1 MINEETITTRHL
13 KEIIILLN
21 ELSKNDLIDTLGE
34 LYCRDAEIIKMFV
47 ECWMKLKMD
56 KYFYETGASK

>member
-1 MINEETITTRHL
+1 M
-13 KEIIILLN
+13 KEIVILLN

-56 KYFYETGASK
+56 KYFY